1 MGVPPELDR
10 KVRQLDND
18 VQAIYVMLADISATQ
33 RRQGMRME
41 EIAGKQDE
49 LASTQAEQGV
59 KLDQLAAKQTEQAV
73 TLAEHGAMLTDHGKK
88 LDTIIELLRSN
99 AS

>member
-1 MGVPPELDR
+1 MGVPPELER

-18 VQAIYVMLADISATQ
+18 VQSIYVMLADISSTQ
-33 RRQGMRME
+33 RRQGKRMD
-41 EIAGKQDE
+41 EIAG
-49 LASTQAEQGV
+49 TQAEQG
-59 KLDQLAAKQTEQAV
+59 A
-73 TLAEHGAMLTDHGKK
+73 TLAKHGAMLTDHGKK